1 MDDSR
6 VRIAVITPITEK
18 TPMLIPNRVSEE
30 RNLFLRI
37 ASIAIQKLS
46 LNIFFRFLEAITYS
60 YLNESIG
67 SKFAAR
73 YDGINPDIIPTV
85 ILISIA

>member
-1 MDDSR
+1 MDDSK

-18 TPMLIPNRVSEE
+18 TPMLMPNKVSED

-37 ASIAIQKLS
+37 ASMAIQKLS
-46 LNIFFRFLEAITYS
+46 LKMFFRLLDATIYS

-67 SKFAAR
+67 SRFAA
-73 YDGINPDIIPTV
+73 
-85 ILISIA
+85 L